1 MSYSNPI
8 EQLYQEELY
17 NVGPKVLVIIPTLWD
32 NVSEE
37 DQLLLSKILVFI
49 KQSLSSV
56 QILTLQDVDV
66 SNLIYRPLRILSFGS
81 RVSFSGESLQSY
93 KLFTADQISILQVDS
108 LGELDPAKK
117 KILQNALKDMFQH

>member
-17 NVGPKVLVIIPTLWD
+17 NVGPKVLVIIPTPWD
-32 NVSEE
+32 TVTEE

-49 KQSLSSV
+49 KQTLSSV
-56 QILTLQDVDV
+56 QILTLQDADV
-66 SNLIYRPLRILSFGS
+66 SSLIYRPMRIIAFGS
-81 RVSFSGESLQSY
+81 RISFSGQTLESY

-108 LGELDPAKK
+108 LSELDQAKK
-117 KILQNALKDMFQH
+117 KILQTALKDMFQV

>member
-17 NVGPKVLVIIPTLWD
+17 NVGPKVLVIIPTPWD

-49 KQSLSSV
+49 SQSLSSV
-56 QILTLQDVDV
+56 QILSSQDVDI
-66 SNLIYRPLRILSFGS
+66 SKLIYRPIRILSFGS
-81 RVSFSGESLQSY
+81 RVSFSGETVQSY
-93 KLFTADQISILQVDS
+93 KLFTAGQISILQVDR

-117 KILQNALKDMFQH
+117 KILQNSLKDMFLQ

>member
-17 NVGPKVLVIIPTLWD
+17 NVGPKVLVIIPTPWD
-32 NVSEE
+32 NLSED

-56 QILTLQDVDV
+56 QILTLHDVDI
-66 SNLIYRPLRILSFGS
+66 SNLIYRPTRVLSFGS
-81 RVSFSGESLQSY
+81 RVSFSGETLQSY

-108 LGELDPAKK
+108 LGELDTAKK

>member
-8 EQLYQEELY
+8 ELLYQEELY
-17 NVGPKVLVIIPTLWD
+17 NVGPKVLVIIPTPWD
-32 NVSEE
+32 KVSEE
-37 DQLLLSKILVFI
+37 DQLLLSKILVFV

-56 QILTLQDVDV
+56 QILTLQDVDI
-66 SNLIYRPLRILSFGS
+66 SNLIYRPIRILSFGS
-81 RVSFSGESLQSY
+81 RVSFSGETLQSY

-108 LGELDPAKK
+108 LSEFDPAKK